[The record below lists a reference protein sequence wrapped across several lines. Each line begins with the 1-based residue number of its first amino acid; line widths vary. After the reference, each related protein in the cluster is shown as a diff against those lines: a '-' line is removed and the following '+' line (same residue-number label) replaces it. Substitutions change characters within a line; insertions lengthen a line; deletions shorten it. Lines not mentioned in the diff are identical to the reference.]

1 MANPSDRLIFVLL
14 RDRTRLN
21 KRYTFVSF
29 PRDSRKQAQ
38 TFRRRVAPCGGK
50 RIVATFTMALQSSS
64 NVTIKFYIYRSIRAF
79 CTRYF
84 LQLTRKGFQNSN
96 QLCLSHELF
105 PTYVLTFKVDM
116 PLALALRD
124 VHHGNR

>member
-1 MANPSDRLIFVLL
+1 M
-14 RDRTRLN
+14 
-21 KRYTFVSF
+21 
-29 PRDSRKQAQ
+29 
-38 TFRRRVAPCGGK
+38 
-50 RIVATFTMALQSSS
+50 ATFTMALQRPA
-64 NVTIKFYIYRSIRAF
+64 NITIKFYIYRSIRTF
-79 CTRYF
+79 RTRYF
-84 LQLTRKGFQNSN
+84 LQLTCKGFQNSN